1 MRYWKSRAINNEQLM
16 KERTD
21 ETIKKVNA
29 LYDDVNTGLTQSAI
43 KILQRYCT
51 WHNLTVDNALK
62 LLNEKQTKEYIEQL
76 LETLKEVTD
85 VQKKAEIMAKIN
97 APAYAARISR
107 IQAMQ
112 NLIIAEAYSVGY
124 KSSKLTEIRLINE
137 YKQSYYQ
144 EHYTIQH
151 GTGLAYDFS
160 KISNHDV
167 KAAIQ
172 TEWKGGNYSKRIWK
186 DTEKLAKVLE
196 DTITQGLMTGM
207 TFTEMEEI
215 FDKKIH
221 SSRNNINRI
230 IRTETAFC
238 ASKGREEAIKDAGI
252 DKYIFIATLDL
263 RTSTICRAL
272 DNKVFLVKD
281 AEIGKNKPPMHPNCR
296 STDGAYIDGKNR
308 KELKRRARNPITGEN
323 ELVPQNMSYAEW
335 YKKYVVK
342 NRNSMRARANE
353 EAIKKYGIKNPYNL
367 TDEELKQRIK
377 HNT

>member
-1 MRYWKSRAINNEQLM
+1 M

-112 NLIIAEAYSVGY
+112 SLIIAEAYSVGY

-151 GTGLAYDFS
+151 GTGLAY
-160 KISNHDV
+160 
-167 KAAIQ
+167 
-172 TEWKGGNYSKRIWK
+172 
-186 DTEKLAKVLE
+186 
-196 DTITQGLMTGM
+196 
-207 TFTEMEEI
+207 
-215 FDKKIH
+215 
-221 SSRNNINRI
+221 
-230 IRTETAFC
+230 
-238 ASKGREEAIKDAGI
+238 
-252 DKYIFIATLDL
+252 AT
-263 RTSTICRAL
+263 T
-272 DNKVFLVKD
+272 
-281 AEIGKNKPPMHPNCR
+281 M
-296 STDGAYIDGKNR
+296 
-308 KELKRRARNPITGEN
+308 
-323 ELVPQNMSYAEW
+323 
-335 YKKYVVK
+335 
-342 NRNSMRARANE
+342 
-353 EAIKKYGIKNPYNL
+353 
-367 TDEELKQRIK
+367 
-377 HNT
+377 